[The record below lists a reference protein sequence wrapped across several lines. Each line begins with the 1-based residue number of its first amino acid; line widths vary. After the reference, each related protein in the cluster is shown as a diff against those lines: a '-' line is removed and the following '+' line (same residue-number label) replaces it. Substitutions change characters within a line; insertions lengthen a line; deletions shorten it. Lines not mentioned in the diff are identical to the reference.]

1 MSAAVAR
8 AALRTFSSSSVAAST
23 ATAGAA
29 SPERD
34 EQVRNHIEPDVRMP
48 ERVQYASSPLYT
60 SAGIHLPLTVN
71 SVNDFCLWAPPE
83 PGPNSYIGDSEQIE
97 VSWCL
102 QDGYGTRLI
111 PNGTISGAHWTITPD
126 YVQVTGAISDPTK
139 LNIPANDQGGEL
151 DPHGADGNGNPV
163 GGIVFSSAFG
173 QLEQIFEWTNFMEGN
188 IFCFRACNPKGSN
201 PPQFCEHI
209 YDVMGCEWNMPG
221 NYDTGFTSC
230 EGDSGEPMGVYGSST
245 FYQGQGATPAA
256 HPAPA
261 TRSCTTF
268 STVGNALATSAS
280 SLPSSMTEPTPTAS
294 GSSGS
299 KPTASGSHSSSGSAP
314 ASTSSAG
321 QRNISLFWASLFSFV
336 GALLVLWS
344 ILERSFEREIIPM
357 ARAHGMALAPWDVVA
372 SGKIRTDA
380 EEQARRES
388 GLKGRMIF
396 GPNWERNE
404 TEVKISHA
412 LEKVAA
418 EVGAKSI
425 QAVAI
430 AYVMQKTPCAFLIIG
445 GHKVEHMP
453 ANIEALNIA
462 LSPEHIAFLEGTLPF
477 EVGFPAS
484 MIGDGSSQQLLTS
497 TAGIFVPQP
506 RLQPIRP
513 TKD

>member
-1 MSAAVAR
+1 MILWILSLSISAAR
-8 AALRTFSSSSVAAST
+8 AASPTYSATYLPSSLPAHTEQGACFVFSLFIPIADASATGQSGTNKCGT
-23 ATAGAA
+23 A
-29 SPERD
+29 SN
-34 EQVRNHIEPDVRMP
+34 Q
-48 ERVQYASSPLYT
+48 T
-60 SAGIHLPLTVN
+60 SECQNAYMN

-126 YVQVTGAISDPTK
+126 YVQVTGVISDPTK

-280 SLPSSMTEPTPTAS
+280 SGSVASSAGSATPTP
-294 GSSGS
+294 
-299 KPTASGSHSSSGSAP
+299 KPTTSSSHSSSGSAP
-314 ASTSSAG
+314 ASTSSAAQG
-321 QRNISLFWASLFSFV
+321 SAELRSWYGLLWASLFALV
-336 GALLVLWS
+336 GALLVL
-344 ILERSFEREIIPM
+344 
-357 ARAHGMALAPWDVVA
+357 
-372 SGKIRTDA
+372 
-380 EEQARRES
+380 
-388 GLKGRMIF
+388 
-396 GPNWERNE
+396 
-404 TEVKISHA
+404 
-412 LEKVAA
+412 
-418 EVGAKSI
+418 
-425 QAVAI
+425 
-430 AYVMQKTPCAFLIIG
+430 
-445 GHKVEHMP
+445 
-453 ANIEALNIA
+453 
-462 LSPEHIAFLEGTLPF
+462 
-477 EVGFPAS
+477 
-484 MIGDGSSQQLLTS
+484 
-497 TAGIFVPQP
+497 
-506 RLQPIRP
+506 
-513 TKD
+513 